1 MASDPTLDDKIKE
14 AEKLR
19 NDLEELAVLER
30 RMAEVL
36 PVRFER
42 NREAIKKYFPELYR
56 RFENYHFKGK
66 WQFFCSLNG
75 EVNLKN
81 LETGVPFYAESP
93 FAEAKKLIDEF
104 LKSSSY
110 FKMAI
115 GGAGIDPRN
124 QSHLRCYSALAAY
137 YREIDNRGLM
147 DDHPVGFYSEIPMCY
162 MFGIGLGYQLG
173 YLYEKIRVRN
183 LYILEPNPDLLYAS
197 FYTFDWY
204 TLLPYLSENGDHI
217 YFYTGDF
224 DQDRMMRDQIAFYS
238 DFPGFVRTY
247 LPVLATYESKPI
259 LETYRRFVNDVGML
273 QDQSGFFD
281 DYIFGLSGALA
292 SVERKVP
299 FLRNLTERS
308 KLRDLPCV
316 VVGNGP
322 SLDASVD
329 FLRQVKDRA
338 VIIACGTAV
347 TALEGYG
354 IKPHIYVAVERLKN
368 VAESLDNL
376 KDPHFLDDVL
386 LIGTEVLHPDTVA
399 HFRHRVLMLKQN
411 EMFLPLLMTS
421 RTMKRGTL
429 MEAAYINPLVS
440 NMGTSAAVNLG
451 FHDIY
456 LVGID
461 CGARDESRTHSSKS
475 YYYDDK
481 GQMKKEYS
489 DNILNRFSES
499 VPGNFGGEVRSNYLF
514 KSSVSYMGALFSENR
529 ESIRVFN
536 LSDGARIPGT
546 EPLRSAEVDFSAWKD
561 VDRSGL
567 FDYLEHEESMVL
579 DTTPEKLLEFMP
591 RRRLQAAIDWILQ
604 GWQKPPKDLGGFIS
618 LLTEQQNFIRAL
630 RYSTDFGVYMMLS
643 GTLNACFSVMNR
655 MLFSLEDPEPAA
667 GCINVLRYYF
677 REYMAIFDQ
686 IRDYHDGSN
695 IAVQPYSLE
704 RAAMCAGND
713 RLTQFFSSARGE
725 YRPACYMIDRKGRH
739 NFSSSGGCFEPAVR
753 LDGYRI
759 PEIGTKASLVLDDI
773 PVILSQEW
781 PELLSGAVELLR
793 GIPAPSGVLGVRG
806 DSDYIIEGAGSGDG
820 AAAILKDTDLFTLSV
835 LSGSDEMM
843 RQLPSNMY
851 LYENHAALPPSER
864 PYLWFDME
872 ESPEELASL
881 TLGRH
886 LYPKF
891 LRTWRITVIPYSSD
905 ERWAVFE
912 DKVRQ
917 IYPGF
922 LSGTLGLF
930 RGAAENIG
938 LIPAEVRKAAAE
950 RIRGLA
956 VSQTDARSPRKAGRV
971 LTECLIELQKT
982 GDPDDFSRNIGTVA
996 CFAFRT
1002 ALTAACAGVKT
1013 GHFRK
1018 MLSDFADRLEKC

>member
-1 MASDPTLDDKIKE
+1 MASDPTLDEKIKE

-19 NDLEELAVLER
+19 NDLEELAELER

-81 LETGVPFYAESP
+81 LDTGVPFYAESP
-93 FAEAKKLIDEF
+93 FSEAKKLIDEF
-104 LKSSSY
+104 LKSNSY

-124 QSHLRCYSALAAY
+124 QSHLRAYSALASY
-137 YREIDNRGLM
+137 YREIDNRGLL
-147 DDHPVGFYSEIPMCY
+147 DDHPVGFYKEIPMCY

-281 DYIFGLSGALA
+281 DYIFGLSGALE
-292 SVERKVP
+292 SVARKVP
-299 FLRNLTERS
+299 FLKNLTERS
-308 KLRDLPCV
+308 KLKDIPCV

-322 SLDASVD
+322 SLDSSAEFIRKV
-329 FLRQVKDRA
+329 QDRA

-354 IKPHIYVAVERLKN
+354 IKPHIYVAVERLRN

-440 NMGTSAAVNLG
+440 NMGTSTAVNLG
-451 FHDIY
+451 FRNIY
-456 LVGID
+456 LAGID
-461 CGARDESRTHSSKS
+461 CGAKDESRSHSSKS
-475 YYYDDK
+475 YYYDEK

-529 ESIRVFN
+529 ESCRVWN

-546 EPLRSAEVDFSAWKD
+546 EPLHAEDADISSWQGIE
-561 VDRSGL
+561 RERL

-579 DTTPEKLLEFMP
+579 DTTPEKLLDFMP

-604 GWQKPPKDLGGFIS
+604 GWDRPPKDLAGFIS
-618 LLTEQQNFIRAL
+618 LLSEQQEFIRAL

-643 GTLNACFSVMNR
+643 GTLNACFAVMNR

-704 RAAMCAGND
+704 RRAMCSGND
-713 RLTQFFSSARGE
+713 RLTEFFSSARGE

-739 NFSSSGGCFEPAVR
+739 NFSRSYGCFEPAVR

-759 PEIGTKASLVLDDI
+759 PGIGTKAALVLDDI
-773 PVILSQEW
+773 PEILRQPW
-781 PELLSGAVELLR
+781 PELLAGAAELLR
-793 GIPAPSGVLGVRG
+793 GVPAPSGVLGVRG
-806 DSDYIIEGAGSGDG
+806 DADYILEGAGSGDG
-820 AAAILKDTDLFTLSV
+820 AAAVLKNTDLFTLSV
-835 LSGSDEMM
+835 VSVSEEMM

-864 PYLWFDME
+864 PYLWFDVS

-891 LRTWRITVIPYSSD
+891 LRPWRVTVIPYSAD
-905 ERWAVFE
+905 ERWRVFE

-922 LSGTLGLF
+922 HSGTLGLY
-930 RGAAENIG
+930 RTAAESIG
-938 LIPAEVRKAAAE
+938 LIPPGVRKLAAE
-950 RIRGLA
+950 RLRAISVRPA
-956 VSQTDARSPRKAGRV
+956 ERTSPGKVGRILTGV
-971 LTECLIELQKT
+971 LVELQKT
-982 GDPDDFSRNIGTVA
+982 GDPDDFSRNIGTVV
-996 CFAFRT
+996 CFALRA
-1002 ALTAACAGVKT
+1002 ALTAACSGVR
-1013 GHFRK
+1013 HSAIRE
-1018 MLSDFADRLEKC
+1018 MLADFADRLEKC

>member
-299 FLRNLTERS
+299 FLKNLTERS

-354 IKPHIYVAVERLKN
+354 IKPHIYLK
-368 VAESLDNL
+368 
-376 KDPHFLDDVL
+376 
-386 LIGTEVLHPDTVA
+386 
-399 HFRHRVLMLKQN
+399 
-411 EMFLPLLMTS
+411 
-421 RTMKRGTL
+421 
-429 MEAAYINPLVS
+429 
-440 NMGTSAAVNLG
+440 
-451 FHDIY
+451 
-456 LVGID
+456 
-461 CGARDESRTHSSKS
+461 
-475 YYYDDK
+475 
-481 GQMKKEYS
+481 
-489 DNILNRFSES
+489 
-499 VPGNFGGEVRSNYLF
+499 
-514 KSSVSYMGALFSENR
+514 
-529 ESIRVFN
+529 
-536 LSDGARIPGT
+536 
-546 EPLRSAEVDFSAWKD
+546 
-561 VDRSGL
+561 
-567 FDYLEHEESMVL
+567 
-579 DTTPEKLLEFMP
+579 
-591 RRRLQAAIDWILQ
+591 
-604 GWQKPPKDLGGFIS
+604 
-618 LLTEQQNFIRAL
+618 
-630 RYSTDFGVYMMLS
+630 
-643 GTLNACFSVMNR
+643 
-655 MLFSLEDPEPAA
+655 
-667 GCINVLRYYF
+667 
-677 REYMAIFDQ
+677 
-686 IRDYHDGSN
+686 
-695 IAVQPYSLE
+695 
-704 RAAMCAGND
+704 
-713 RLTQFFSSARGE
+713 
-725 YRPACYMIDRKGRH
+725 
-739 NFSSSGGCFEPAVR
+739 
-753 LDGYRI
+753 
-759 PEIGTKASLVLDDI
+759 
-773 PVILSQEW
+773 
-781 PELLSGAVELLR
+781 
-793 GIPAPSGVLGVRG
+793 
-806 DSDYIIEGAGSGDG
+806 
-820 AAAILKDTDLFTLSV
+820 
-835 LSGSDEMM
+835 
-843 RQLPSNMY
+843 
-851 LYENHAALPPSER
+851 
-864 PYLWFDME
+864 
-872 ESPEELASL
+872 
-881 TLGRH
+881 
-886 LYPKF
+886 
-891 LRTWRITVIPYSSD
+891 
-905 ERWAVFE
+905 
-912 DKVRQ
+912 
-917 IYPGF
+917 
-922 LSGTLGLF
+922 
-930 RGAAENIG
+930 
-938 LIPAEVRKAAAE
+938 
-950 RIRGLA
+950 
-956 VSQTDARSPRKAGRV
+956 
-971 LTECLIELQKT
+971 
-982 GDPDDFSRNIGTVA
+982 
-996 CFAFRT
+996 T
-1002 ALTAACAGVKT
+1002 A
-1013 GHFRK
+1013 
-1018 MLSDFADRLEKC
+1018 D

>member
-1 MASDPTLDDKIKE
+1 MASDPTLDEKIKE

-19 NDLEELAVLER
+19 NDLEELAELER

-56 RFENYHFKGK
+56 RFENYRFKGK

-81 LETGVPFYAESP
+81 LDTGVPFYAESP
-93 FAEAKKLIDEF
+93 FSEAKKLIDEF
-104 LKSSSY
+104 LKSNSY

-124 QSHLRCYSALAAY
+124 QSHLRAYSALASY
-137 YREIDNRGLM
+137 YREIDNRGLL
-147 DDHPVGFYSEIPMCY
+147 DDHPVGFYKEIPMCY

-281 DYIFGLSGALA
+281 DYIFGLSGALE
-292 SVERKVP
+292 SVARKVP
-299 FLRNLTERS
+299 FLKNLTERS
-308 KLRDLPCV
+308 KLKDIPCV

-322 SLDASVD
+322 SLDSSAEFIRKV
-329 FLRQVKDRA
+329 QDRA

-354 IKPHIYVAVERLKN
+354 IQPHVYVAVERLRN

-440 NMGTSAAVNLG
+440 NMGTSTAVNLG
-451 FHDIY
+451 FRNIY
-456 LVGID
+456 LAGID
-461 CGARDESRTHSSKS
+461 CGAKDESRSHSSKS
-475 YYYDDK
+475 YYYDEK

-529 ESIRVFN
+529 ESCRVWN
-536 LSDGARIPGT
+536 LSDGAKIPGT
-546 EPLRSAEVDFSAWKD
+546 EPLHAED
-561 VDRSGL
+561 VDISSWQGIERERL

-579 DTTPEKLLEFMP
+579 DTTPEKLLDFMP

-604 GWQKPPKDLGGFIS
+604 GWDRPPKDLAGFIS
-618 LLTEQQNFIRAL
+618 LLSEQQEFIRAL

-643 GTLNACFSVMNR
+643 GTLNACFAVMNR

-704 RAAMCAGND
+704 RRAMCSGND
-713 RLTQFFSSARGE
+713 RHTEFFSSTRGE
-725 YRPACYMIDRKGRH
+725 YRPACYMIARTGRH
-739 NFSSSGGCFEPAVR
+739 NFSRSYGCFEPAVR

-759 PEIGTKASLVLDDI
+759 PGIGTKAALVLDDI
-773 PVILSQEW
+773 PEILRQPW
-781 PELLSGAVELLR
+781 PELLAGAAELLR
-793 GIPAPSGVLGVRG
+793 GVPAPSGVLGVRG
-806 DSDYIIEGAGSGDG
+806 DADYILEGAGSGDG
-820 AAAILKDTDLFTLSV
+820 AAAVLKNTDLFTLSV
-835 LSGSDEMM
+835 VSVSEEMM

-864 PYLWFDME
+864 PYLWFDVS

-891 LRTWRITVIPYSSD
+891 LRPWRVTVIPYSAD
-905 ERWAVFE
+905 ERWRVFE

-922 LSGTLGLF
+922 HSGTLGLY
-930 RGAAENIG
+930 RTAAESIG
-938 LIPAEVRKAAAE
+938 LIPPGVRKLAAE
-950 RIRGLA
+950 RLRAISVRPA
-956 VSQTDARSPRKAGRV
+956 ERTSPGKVGRILTGV
-971 LTECLIELQKT
+971 LVELQKT
-982 GDPDDFSRNIGTVA
+982 GDPDDFSRNIGTVV
-996 CFAFRT
+996 CFALRA
-1002 ALTAACAGVKT
+1002 ALTAACSGVR
-1013 GHFRK
+1013 HSAIRE
-1018 MLSDFADRLEKC
+1018 MLADFADRLEKC

>member
-1 MASDPTLDDKIKE
+1 MASDPTLDEKIKE

-19 NDLEELAVLER
+19 NDLEELAELER

-81 LETGVPFYAESP
+81 LDTGVPFYAESP
-93 FAEAKKLIDEF
+93 FSEAKKLIDEF
-104 LKSSSY
+104 LKSNSY

-124 QSHLRCYSALAAY
+124 QSHLRAYSALASY
-137 YREIDNRGLM
+137 YREIDNRGLL
-147 DDHPVGFYSEIPMCY
+147 DDHPVGFYKEIPMCY

-281 DYIFGLSGALA
+281 DYIFGLSGALE
-292 SVERKVP
+292 SVARKVP
-299 FLRNLTERS
+299 FLKNLTERS
-308 KLRDLPCV
+308 KLKDIPCV

-322 SLDASVD
+322 SLDSSAEFIRKV
-329 FLRQVKDRA
+329 QDRA

-354 IKPHIYVAVERLKN
+354 IKPHIYVAVERLRN

-411 EMFLPLLMTS
+411 EMFLPLLITS

-440 NMGTSAAVNLG
+440 NMGTSTAVNLG
-451 FHDIY
+451 FRNIY
-456 LVGID
+456 LAGID
-461 CGARDESRTHSSKS
+461 CGAKDESRSHSSKS
-475 YYYDDK
+475 YYYDEK

-529 ESIRVFN
+529 ESCRVWN

-546 EPLRSAEVDFSAWKD
+546 EPLHAEDADISSWQGIE
-561 VDRSGL
+561 RERL

-579 DTTPEKLLEFMP
+579 DTTPEKLLDFMP

-604 GWQKPPKDLGGFIS
+604 GWDRPPKDLAGFIS
-618 LLTEQQNFIRAL
+618 LLSEQQEFIRAL

-643 GTLNACFSVMNR
+643 GTLNACFAVMNR

-704 RAAMCAGND
+704 RRAMCSGND
-713 RLTQFFSSARGE
+713 RLTEFFSSARDE

-739 NFSSSGGCFEPAVR
+739 NFSRSYGCFEPAVR

-759 PEIGTKASLVLDDI
+759 PGIGTKAALVLDDI
-773 PVILSQEW
+773 PEILRQPW
-781 PELLSGAVELLR
+781 PELLAGAAELLR
-793 GIPAPSGVLGVRG
+793 GVPAPSGVLGVRG
-806 DSDYIIEGAGSGDG
+806 DADYILEGAGSGDG
-820 AAAILKDTDLFTLSV
+820 AAAVLKNTDLFTLSV
-835 LSGSDEMM
+835 VSVSEEMM

-864 PYLWFDME
+864 PYLWFDVS

-891 LRTWRITVIPYSSD
+891 LRPWRVTVIPYSAD
-905 ERWAVFE
+905 ERWRVFE

-922 LSGTLGLF
+922 HSGTLGLY
-930 RGAAENIG
+930 RTAAESIG
-938 LIPAEVRKAAAE
+938 LIPPGVRKLAAE
-950 RIRGLA
+950 RLRAISVRPA
-956 VSQTDARSPRKAGRV
+956 ERTSPGKVGRILTGV
-971 LTECLIELQKT
+971 LVELQKT
-982 GDPDDFSRNIGTVA
+982 GDPDDFSRNIGTVV
-996 CFAFRT
+996 CFALRA
-1002 ALTAACAGVKT
+1002 ALTAACSGVR
-1013 GHFRK
+1013 HSAIRE
-1018 MLSDFADRLEKC
+1018 MLADFADRLEKC

>member
-1 MASDPTLDDKIKE
+1 MASDPTLDEKIKE

-19 NDLEELAVLER
+19 NDLEELAELER

-81 LETGVPFYAESP
+81 LDTGVPFYAESP
-93 FAEAKKLIDEF
+93 FSEAKKLIDEF
-104 LKSSSY
+104 LKSNSY

-124 QSHLRCYSALAAY
+124 QSHLRAYSALASY
-137 YREIDNRGLM
+137 YREIDNRGLL
-147 DDHPVGFYSEIPMCY
+147 DDHPVGFYKEIPMCY

-281 DYIFGLSGALA
+281 DYIFGLSGALE
-292 SVERKVP
+292 SVARKVP
-299 FLRNLTERS
+299 FLKNLTERS
-308 KLRDLPCV
+308 KLKDIPCV
-316 VVGNGP
+316 VVGN
-322 SLDASVD
+322 
-329 FLRQVKDRA
+329 
-338 VIIACGTAV
+338 
-347 TALEGYG
+347 G
-354 IKPHIYVAVERLKN
+354 IKPHIYVAVERLRN

-440 NMGTSAAVNLG
+440 NMGTSTAVNLG
-451 FHDIY
+451 FRNIY
-456 LVGID
+456 LAGID
-461 CGARDESRTHSSKS
+461 CGAKDESRSHSSKS
-475 YYYDDK
+475 YYYDEK

-529 ESIRVFN
+529 ESCRAWN
-536 LSDGARIPGT
+536 LSDGAKIPGT
-546 EPLRSAEVDFSAWKD
+546 EPLHAED
-561 VDRSGL
+561 VDISSWQGIERERL

-579 DTTPEKLLEFMP
+579 DTTPEKLLDFMP

-604 GWQKPPKDLGGFIS
+604 GWDRPPKDLAGFIS
-618 LLTEQQNFIRAL
+618 LLSEQQEFIRAL

-643 GTLNACFSVMNR
+643 GTLNACFAVMNR

-704 RAAMCAGND
+704 RRAMCSGND
-713 RLTQFFSSARGE
+713 RLTEFFSSARGE

-739 NFSSSGGCFEPAVR
+739 NFSRSYGCFEPAVR

-759 PEIGTKASLVLDDI
+759 PGIGTKAALVLDDI
-773 PVILSQEW
+773 PEILRQPW
-781 PELLSGAVELLR
+781 PELLAGAAELLR
-793 GIPAPSGVLGVRG
+793 GVPAPSGVLGVRG
-806 DSDYIIEGAGSGDG
+806 DADYILEGAGSGDG
-820 AAAILKDTDLFTLSV
+820 AAAVLKNTDLFTLSV
-835 LSGSDEMM
+835 VSVSEEMM

-864 PYLWFDME
+864 PYLWFDVS

-891 LRTWRITVIPYSSD
+891 LRPWRVTVIPYSAD
-905 ERWAVFE
+905 ERWRVFE

-922 LSGTLGLF
+922 HSGTLGLY
-930 RGAAENIG
+930 RTAAESIG
-938 LIPAEVRKAAAE
+938 LIPPGVRKLAAE
-950 RIRGLA
+950 RLRAISVRPA
-956 VSQTDARSPRKAGRV
+956 ERTSPGKVGRILTGV
-971 LTECLIELQKT
+971 LVELQKT
-982 GDPDDFSRNIGTVA
+982 GDPDDFSRNIGTVV
-996 CFAFRT
+996 CFALRA
-1002 ALTAACAGVKT
+1002 ALTAACSGVR
-1013 GHFRK
+1013 HSAIRE
-1018 MLSDFADRLEKC
+1018 MLADFADRLEKC